1 MPQTSVL
8 TPEGMLS
15 DYPELQAIDDP
26 VWQEAVA
33 DMLPMTI
40 PAGTIM
46 YRPGHVCRNFTLLL
60 DGTVRVF
67 VRARNGR
74 EIVLY
79 RVGAGETCI
88 LTTSC
93 LLAAEAYPAEGVAET
108 AVEALAV
115 PGERFGS
122 ALDASPA
129 FRRFVF
135 AGYARRLA
143 ELLGLIERVR
153 FEGLD
158 ARLARLLLERA
169 GADGRVALTHQ
180 AIATELGSAREAV
193 TRRLRD
199 FQAQGLVRTARGAV
213 EVRDREGL
221 RRLAD
226 EAR

>member
-1 MPQTSVL
+1 MPPGPGTDARERFLAAHPDLAPVL
-8 TPEGMLS
+8 AEAP
-15 DYPELQAIDDP
+15 
-26 VWQEAVA
+26 AVA
-33 DMLPMTI
+33 L
-40 PAGTIM
+40 PAGASAF
-46 YRPGHVCRNFTLLL
+46 RPGTPCRHFLVVLA
-60 DGTVRVF
+60 GTVRVQLT
-67 VRARNGR
+67 AASGR
-74 EIVLY
+74 EIVRY

-115 PGERFGS
+115 PGERFES

-213 EVRDREGL
+213 EVRDRAGL
-221 RRLAD
+221 RRLAG